1 MSEGNNISIL
11 NLSYVREVDNKNLL
25 SGELE
30 KTFNLTPLFLLVSS
44 ACKQS
49 LTRFGHHVCNA
60 CCASLFASLQANKCV
75 TCGKIAF
82 SKQFYPRPLLARRGK
97 EKEVIIRDC
106 HVALL
111 LSMTAILFPFSAYA
125 TCTPTPDCASIGYTE
140 TSCETISLKCPFDQ
154 TKLYCF
160 PCDSSFQYSC
170 SNHNEYGDGTSCK
183 GKYKSCCNTDCV
195 VGNIYYSDGTCN
207 SCLDTNK
214 KPIGIVVKDNELIMS
229 KITQI
234 VWGISEY
241 DIDTLPNITT
251 HEEAK
256 TDFNG
261 IENTSLLVTTQI
273 SEGLTSTTSATLYCN
288 EYAPTGLES
297 SIGQW
302 YLPAIGELYAYV
314 YSNYNTIKPTLKTM
328 NWLFDNE
335 YCFWSSSEFNHSGA
349 WCVYPHNGILGG
361 DLKSDSDNV
370 TCFHVNKIISGI
382 LEFLTVDIMETNGF
396 YNCNLAVVVG
406 NGRIVFPNALSVC
419 AENQRPLNLVG
430 ILVSFVCDIIF
441 VGYNDL
447 VKFIHNEKVT

>member
-1 MSEGNNISIL
+1 
-11 NLSYVREVDNKNLL
+11 
-25 SGELE
+25 
-30 KTFNLTPLFLLVSS
+30 
-44 ACKQS
+44 
-49 LTRFGHHVCNA
+49 
-60 CCASLFASLQANKCV
+60 
-75 TCGKIAF
+75 
-82 SKQFYPRPLLARRGK
+82 
-97 EKEVIIRDC
+97 
-106 HVALL
+106 
-111 LSMTAILFPFSAYA
+111 
-125 TCTPTPDCASIGYTE
+125 
-140 TSCETISLKCPFDQ
+140 
-154 TKLYCF
+154 
-160 PCDSSFQYSC
+160 
-170 SNHNEYGDGTSCK
+170 
-183 GKYKSCCNTDCV
+183 
-195 VGNIYYSDGTCN
+195 
-207 SCLDTNK
+207 
-214 KPIGIVVKDNELIMS
+214 MS

-370 TCFHVNKIISGI
+370 TCF
-382 LEFLTVDIMETNGF
+382 LTIN
-396 YNCNLAVVVG
+396 
-406 NGRIVFPNALSVC
+406 
-419 AENQRPLNLVG
+419 
-430 ILVSFVCDIIF
+430 
-441 VGYNDL
+441 
-447 VKFIHNEKVT
+447 